1 VAAGPGRAAEPD
13 LAGLYRETR
22 ARVTGLLTEL
32 DAADPAALDAAVPC
46 CPGWSARDVLA
57 HLTAVCE
64 DALAGRLTGIP
75 TEEQT
80 ADQVRRMAGCEL
92 AEVLNR
98 WAAAAPPFE
107 AVVGSGGIWPAV
119 IDVVSHEQD
128 LRGAVGRPGAR
139 ACAGITL
146 GAGWLLAGLR
156 PPAPLR
162 VVVEDREFRVGPA
175 SGSAADPAAG
185 PELTLVTTRYEAFRW
200 RMGRRSRAQLAAL
213 DWSGDPAPVLGHLAV
228 FGPAARDIIE

>member
-1 VAAGPGRAAEPD
+1 MTAWAPD
-13 LAGLYRETR
+13 LARLYREAR

-32 DAADPAALDAAVPC
+32 DAAGPAALDAAVPC

-80 ADQVRRMAGCEL
+80 AGQVRRMAGCEL

-107 AVVGSGGIWPAV
+107 AVVGSSGIWPAV

-139 ACAGITL
+139 ACAGISL

-156 PPAPLR
+156 PPVPLR

-175 SGSAADPAAG
+175 SGSAAGPAAG

-200 RMGRRSRAQLAAL
+200 RMGRRSRAQLAVL
-213 DWSGDPAPVLGHLAV
+213 DWSGDPAGHLAV
-228 FGPAARDIIE
+228 FGPATCDIIE